1 MTMTLE
7 AALTNLFTH
16 VAGGDII
23 LPVTP
28 ASCALFAKA
37 ILAILD
43 PYGRSLVAQ
52 RKLAEAL
59 GNLSLD
65 KEIRLDG
72 PAAVA
77 KEIAAEVD
85 FVPHSVNECL
95 ALLGMGGAP

>member
-1 MTMTLE
+1 MTLE

-16 VAGGDII
+16 VAAGDII
-23 LPVTP
+23 LPYAFV
-28 ASCALFAKA
+28 SCDLVAKT

-43 PYGRSLVAQ
+43 PGGRNLVAQ

-59 GNLSLD
+59 YKRSLD
-65 KEIRLDG
+65 DDIHHNG